1 MRRGGRLLLLVG
13 IVIAL
18 AAAGLLFFYL
28 NQLGTVGSDGGPA
41 GQVTAIPT
49 VEPDVPVVVASV
61 DIPAGTVISNTE
73 QLELSAIPAP
83 EYNANRSNYLVNI
96 SDAINKLTISDIAAG
111 DQVRKDNLTDPGL
124 SQQIPP
130 PEEGRAR
137 DKAIAFKV
145 DALIAVADQIKER
158 DFVDVVA
165 SFTVSRRVSLPG
177 TIAPGPDGGPAV
189 ETRLF
194 EPTDLVTTKT
204 LIQRAQVM
212 RIVRPPAPPPSEGE
226 QAQPQAAQPPPPD
239 ATPAVDAEGRPV
251 TAQPA
256 PQNTTLTQGEWVLVL
271 LVDDQEAELLDFAR
285 NSNAK
290 ISLVL
295 RGAGDTTFETTT
307 GATLDLLIGQYG
319 LPVPDPVQPYSYGRN
334 VLDPNPTST
343 PAPTRVP

>member
-13 IVIAL
+13 ILIAA

-28 NQLGTVGSDGGPA
+28 NQLGTVGPEGPA

-49 VEPDVPVVVASV
+49 VEPDVPVVVAVV

-73 QLELSAIPAP
+73 QVELQAIPAA
-83 EYNANRSNYLVNI
+83 EYNANRTNYLVNI
-96 SDAINKLTISDIAAG
+96 NDAINKLTISAIAAQ
-111 DQVRKDNLTDPGL
+111 DKVRKDNLTDPGL

-130 PEEGRAR
+130 AEEGRAR

-165 SFTVSRRVSLPG
+165 SFTLSRRVSLPG
-177 TIAPGPDGGPAV
+177 TIAPGIEGGPPV

-194 EPTDLVTTKT
+194 EPTDLVSTKT

-226 QAQPQAAQPPPPD
+226 QAQGAQPPPPD
-239 ATPAVDAEGRPV
+239 ATPAVDEEGRPI

-256 PQNTTLTQGEWVLVL
+256 QQDNSLTQGEWVLVL

-295 RGAGDTTFETTT
+295 RGAGDTAFEVTT

-319 LPVPDPVQPYSYGRN
+319 LPLPDPIQPYSYGQN
-334 VLDPNPTST
+334 VIAPNPTST